1 MTFTQVPACSYTYTA
16 TYAFTTTNSVSYIS
30 AGTVIVPSVEI
41 YTQDGSDSGTETV
54 TMATTITVGGGQGQ
68 STTSLSNSGSVVPDV
83 TFDVVSTNPCL
94 TATVNNIVFSPTSLS
109 VNDGDTGTATFTI
122 P

>member
-1 MTFTQVPACSYTYTA
+1 VTFTQDPACGYTYTA

-41 YTQDGSDSGTETV
+41 YTQDGSNSGTETV
-54 TMATTITVGGGQGQ
+54 TMATTITVAGGQGQ

-94 TATVNNIVFSPTSLS
+94 TATVNDIVFSPTSLS
-109 VNDGDTGTATFTI
+109 VNDGATGTATFTI